1 MRFIHGLIAIL
12 LCFILLGLVP
22 LAGAAE
28 SGSSDDEMMSED
40 WSPLSGMDME
50 SLGLETLFSEELING
65 LLQFLINLFLSLF
78 GVSFS

>member
-1 MRFIHGLIAIL
+1 MRFIHGFTAIL

-28 SGSSDDEMMSED
+28 SGSSDDETLSED
-40 WSPLSGMDME
+40 WSPLSGMDTG
-50 SLGLETLFSEELING
+50 SLGLDTLFSEEFING
-65 LLQFLINLFLSLF
+65 ILQFLLNLFLSLF